1 MRPSFG
7 PAAHRRNGRRVG
19 VGDGVMKP
27 KILEVFVW
35 DMDRLRACVLLT
47 DGNNAWT
54 GDMEIDDLWNL
65 CGTAEE
71 TRSQFIE
78 DIRGQAAYLI
88 DGGEAR
94 RTSVIV

>member
-1 MRPSFG
+1 
-7 PAAHRRNGRRVG
+7 
-19 VGDGVMKP
+19 MKP

-35 DMDRLRACVLLT
+35 DMDRQRACVLLN

-65 CGTAEE
+65 CGTSDE
-71 TRSQFIE
+71 TRNQFVS
-78 DIRGQAAYLI
+78 DIHGQAAYLI
-88 DGGEAR
+88 DMGEAR